1 MMNPSPPTADE
12 SPMSRTLDEII
23 AYRPLYQSKLVELR
37 DYRCCAHRSGP
48 AGEEFSDI
56 NQIVLMRHGA
66 FCKHFGRRQ
75 VAADVNQV
83 VFFAKDSTYRI
94 SHPAECGDRGTIFLP
109 AADVLAE
116 MARQFDPSVEDR
128 PDRPFAFVTGPCD
141 TALFCRHRE
150 LVRRLE
156 DAAGE
161 PLDSLSIDETV
172 LSLPADVLE
181 AAFATRRAATAPP
194 RRHRGRSRGSR
205 RGGQSLSRALLGRAG
220 DSRGSRPRGPRL
232 AVSPVRVFRER
243 TGLPIHRYLT
253 RLRLRAARMA
263 GPRFTGPDGPVLGLG
278 FSSHS
283 HFTSAFRAEFGQT
296 PSSVRREH
304 GPARLRQM
312 SKNLEV

>member
-1 MMNPSPPTADE
+1 
-12 SPMSRTLDEII
+12 MSRAPDEII
-23 AYRPLYQSKLVELR
+23 TYRPLYQSKLVELR

-75 VAADVNQV
+75 IAADVNQA

-94 SHPAECGDRGTIFLP
+94 SHPAECGDRGTIFLA

-116 MARQFDPSVEDR
+116 MARQFDPTVEDR
-128 PDRPFAFVTGPCD
+128 PDRPFSFVTGPCD

-156 DAAGE
+156 DAPGA
-161 PLDSLSIDETV
+161 PLDPLSIDETALEL
-172 LSLPADVLE
+172 LSDVLA
-181 AAFATRRAATAPP
+181 AAFARHGVPHQP
-194 RRHRGRSRGSR
+194 RRHGTETDHADRVEAAKAY
-205 RGGQSLSRALLGRAG
+205 LAA
-220 DSRGSRPRGPRL
+220 RL
-232 AVSPVRVFRER
+232 AERVTLEEVARAVHASPFHLARVFRER
-243 TGLPIHRYLT
+243 TGLPIHRYLN
-253 RLRLRAARMA
+253 RLRLRAALEWLAQGSRDLTA
-263 GPRFTGPDGPVLGLG
+263 LALELG

-296 PSSVRREH
+296 PSAMRRQH
-304 GPARLRQM
+304 GPGRLRQM

>member
-1 MMNPSPPTADE
+1 
-12 SPMSRTLDEII
+12 MSRTLDEII

-37 DYRCCAHRSGP
+37 DYRCCADRGGP

-75 VAADVNQV
+75 VAADVNQA

-109 AADVLAE
+109 AADVLVD
-116 MARQFDPSVEDR
+116 MARQFDPSVEER
-128 PDRPFAFVTGPCD
+128 PDRPFSFVTGPCD

-156 DAAGE
+156 EAAGE
-161 PLDSLSIDETV
+161 PLDSLSIDEAV
-172 LSLPADVLE
+172 LTLLADALE
-181 AAFATRRAATAPP
+181 AAFARQGVQRRP
-194 RRHRGRSRGSR
+194 RRHGTEADHADRVEAAKAHLAR
-205 RGGQSLSRALLGRAG
+205 
-220 DSRGSRPRGPRL
+220 RL
-232 AVSPVRVFRER
+232 AEPVTLEEVAHAVHASPFHLARVFRER

-253 RLRLRAARMA
+253 RLRLRAALEWLAQGSRDLTA
-263 GPRFTGPDGPVLGLG
+263 LALELG

-296 PSSVRREH
+296 PSAIRRHH
-304 GPARLRQM
+304 GPGHLRQM
-312 SKNLEV
+312 SKSLEV

>member
-1 MMNPSPPTADE
+1 
-12 SPMSRTLDEII
+12 MSRVPDEII
-23 AYRPLYQSKLVELR
+23 TYRPLYQSKLVELR

-75 VAADVNQV
+75 VAADVNQA

-116 MARQFDPSVEDR
+116 MTRQFDPSVEDR
-128 PDRPFAFVTGPCD
+128 PDRPFTFETGPCD
-141 TALFCRHRE
+141 TAHFCRHRE

-156 DAAGE
+156 DTSRE
-161 PLDSLSIDETV
+161 PPDRLSIDETA
-172 LSLPADVLE
+172 LELLADVLE
-181 AAFATRRAATAPP
+181 AAFARHGLP
-194 RRHRGRSRGSR
+194 RRPR
-205 RGGQSLSRALLGRAG
+205 RDGTEADHADRVEAAKTYLAQ
-220 DSRGSRPRGPRL
+220 RL
-232 AVSPVRVFRER
+232 AEPVSLEEVARAVHASAFHLARVFRER

-253 RLRLRAARMA
+253 RLRLRAALEWLAEGSRDLTA
-263 GPRFTGPDGPVLGLG
+263 LALELG

-296 PSSVRREH
+296 PSAIRRHH
-304 GPARLRQM
+304 GPGHLRQM